1 MLIATLLR
9 LYRFLFFVC
18 FCAHFYSPMSTNKH
32 KRILAQELFISG
44 AHTRKSMSE
53 LIGITE
59 KTLRKWIDDGD
70 WEKMKDLKG
79 VTRSQL
85 LQDSYA
91 QLKAV
96 NEKIASLGGVPTKEL
111 YDAKSIIGKEIE
123 RLSDHS
129 IAVYI
134 ECFSEFT
141 SWLLRNHPKE
151 SRVFGGL
158 MLEFLE
164 AKQRGNTK

>member
-1 MLIATLLR
+1 MMAQG
-9 LYRFLFFVC
+9 LF
-18 FCAHFYSPMSTNKH
+18 TT
-32 KRILAQELFISG
+32 G
-44 AHTRKSMSE
+44 AHTRKSISE
-53 LIGITE
+53 MVGVTE

-70 WEKMKDLKG
+70 WEKMKNLHG

-96 NEKIASLGGVPTKEL
+96 NEKIKGIGGVPTKEL

-129 IAVYI
+129 LAVYI

-141 SWLLRNHPKE
+141 GWLLRNHPKE
-151 SRVFGGL
+151 SKVFGSV

-164 AKQRGNTK
+164 AKQRSAN

>member
-1 MLIATLLR
+1 
-9 LYRFLFFVC
+9 
-18 FCAHFYSPMSTNKH
+18 MSINRNK
-32 KRILAQELFISG
+32 KILAQELFISG
-44 AHTRKSMSE
+44 AHTRKSISE
-53 LIGITE
+53 MVSITE
-59 KTLRKWIDDGD
+59 KTLRNWIEHGE
-70 WEKMKDLKG
+70 WEKMKDLQG

-96 NEKIASLGGVPTKEL
+96 NEKITSIGGVPNKEL
-111 YDAKSIIGKEIE
+111 YDAKSILGKEIE
-123 RLSDHS
+123 RLSDHA
-129 IAVYI
+129 IAIYI

-151 SRVFGGL
+151 SRLFGSM

-164 AKQRGNTK
+164 AKQKSN

>member
-1 MLIATLLR
+1 
-9 LYRFLFFVC
+9 
-18 FCAHFYSPMSTNKH
+18 MSTNKD
-32 KRILAQELFISG
+32 KKILAQELFISG
-44 AHTRKSMSE
+44 AHTRKSISE
-53 LIGITE
+53 MIGISE

-70 WEKMKDLKG
+70 WEKMKNLQR

-91 QLKAV
+91 QLKAT
-96 NEKIASLGGVPTKEL
+96 NEKIASIGGVPTKEL

-151 SRVFGGL
+151 TKLLGST

-164 AKQRGNTK
+164 AKQRGNNK

>member
-1 MLIATLLR
+1 M
-9 LYRFLFFVC
+9 
-18 FCAHFYSPMSTNKH
+18 NKD
-32 KRILAQELFISG
+32 KKILAKELFISG
-44 AHTRKSMSE
+44 AHTRKSISE
-53 LIGITE
+53 LVGVTE
-59 KTLRKWIDDGD
+59 KTLRNWIEAGD
-70 WEKMKDLKG
+70 WENLKSLHG

-96 NEKIASLGGVPTKEL
+96 NEKIASIGGVPTKEL

-123 RLSDHS
+123 RLTEHS
-129 IAVYI
+129 LAVYI

-151 SRVFGGL
+151 SRVFGS
-158 MLEFLE
+158 MILEFLE
-164 AKQRGNTK
+164 ARQRGAI

>member
-1 MLIATLLR
+1 MNTSKDKKL
-9 LYRFLFFVC
+9 
-18 FCAHFYSPMSTNKH
+18 
-32 KRILAQELFISG
+32 LAQELFIHG
-44 AHTRKSMSE
+44 AHTRKSISE
-53 LIGITE
+53 MVGVTE
-59 KTLRKWIDDGD
+59 KTLRKWIEDGG
-70 WEKMKDLKG
+70 WEKMKNLQG

-91 QLKAV
+91 QLKAI
-96 NEKIASLGGVPTKEL
+96 NEKIRSIGGVPTKEL

-141 SWLLRNHPKE
+141 SWLLRHHPKE
-151 SRVFGGL
+151 TKLLGGL

-164 AKQRGNTK
+164 AKQAGAN

>member
-1 MLIATLLR
+1 MHTLLFLLLFYTQ
-9 LYRFLFFVC
+9 LY
-18 FCAHFYSPMSTNKH
+18 PQMSTNKD
-32 KRILAQELFISG
+32 KKTLAQELFING
-44 AHTRKSMSE
+44 AHTRKSISE
-53 LIGITE
+53 MVNVTE
-59 KTLRKWIDDGD
+59 KTLRKWIEEGD
-70 WEKMKDLKG
+70 WEKMKNLQG

-85 LQDSYA
+85 VQDSYA
-91 QLKAV
+91 QLKAI
-96 NEKIASLGGVPTKEL
+96 NEKIASIGGVPTKEL

-141 SWLLRNHPKE
+141 QWLLRNHPKE
-151 SRVFGGL
+151 SRVFGSM

-164 AKQRGNTK
+164 VKQRGNSK

>member
-1 MLIATLLR
+1 
-9 LYRFLFFVC
+9 
-18 FCAHFYSPMSTNKH
+18 MSTSKH
-32 KRILAQELFISG
+32 KRTLAQELFISG

-70 WEKMKDLKG
+70 WEKMKDLRG

-123 RLSDHS
+123 RLSEHS

-141 SWLLRNHPKE
+141 GWLLRHHPKE
-151 SRVFGGL
+151 SRLFGNM

-164 AKQRGNTK
+164 ARQRSG

>member
-1 MLIATLLR
+1 
-9 LYRFLFFVC
+9 
-18 FCAHFYSPMSTNKH
+18 MSTNKD
-32 KRILAQELFISG
+32 KKILAQELFISG
-44 AHTRKSMSE
+44 VHTRKSISE
-53 LIGITE
+53 LVGVTE
-59 KTLRKWIDDGD
+59 KTLRNWIEAGD
-70 WEKMKDLKG
+70 WEKLKNLHG

-96 NEKIASLGGVPTKEL
+96 NEKIASIGGVPTKEL

-129 IAVYI
+129 MAVYI

-141 SWLLRNHPKE
+141 GWLLRNHPKE
-151 SRVFGGL
+151 SRVFGNM

-164 AKQRGNTK
+164 ARQKGMN

>member
-1 MLIATLLR
+1 
-9 LYRFLFFVC
+9 
-18 FCAHFYSPMSTNKH
+18 MSTNKD
-32 KRILAQELFISG
+32 KKILAQELFISG
-44 AHTRKSMSE
+44 AHTRKSISE
-53 LIGITE
+53 MVGVTE
-59 KTLRKWIDDGD
+59 KTLRKWIEEGD
-70 WEKMKDLKG
+70 WEKMKDLKS

-85 LQDSYA
+85 LRDSYA

-96 NEKIASLGGVPTKEL
+96 NKKIASLGGVPTKEL

-123 RLSDHS
+123 RLGEHA

-141 SWLLRNHPKE
+141 GWLLRNHPKE
-151 SRVFGGL
+151 SRLFGNL

-164 AKQRGNTK
+164 AKQREHSR

>member
-1 MLIATLLR
+1 MLIASVVMMP
-9 LYRFLFFVC
+9 RFLFWDN
-18 FCAHFYSPMSTNKH
+18 FCSHIRPIMSTNRDK
-32 KRILAQELFISG
+32 KILAQELFISG
-44 AHTRKSMSE
+44 AHTRKSISE
-53 LIGITE
+53 LVSITE
-59 KTLRKWIDDGD
+59 KTLRNWIEAGQ
-70 WEKMKDLKG
+70 WEKMKDLHG

-96 NEKIASLGGVPTKEL
+96 NEKIASIGGVPTKEL

-129 IAVYI
+129 LAVYI

-141 SWLLRNHPKE
+141 SWLLRHHPKE

-164 AKQRGNTK
+164 AKQRTTV